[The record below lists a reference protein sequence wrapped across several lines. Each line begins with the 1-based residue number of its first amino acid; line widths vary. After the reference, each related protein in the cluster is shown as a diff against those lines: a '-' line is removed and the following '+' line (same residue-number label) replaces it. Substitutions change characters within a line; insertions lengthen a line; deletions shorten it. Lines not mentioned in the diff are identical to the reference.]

1 MFTPSNIASPET
13 IFKLCTD
20 VQQFL
25 ESGYNADNGDECVT
39 RGQMAEQYMAT
50 TGKMLADAKYHVDI
64 VLSSKFLE
72 AVREANKEKMQ
83 TSTLN
88 KYLDSLTAEYNYL
101 VTWLD
106 RQNRALVHSIDFTR
120 TIISK
125 LKAEAAL
132 AGRI

>member
-39 RGQMAEQYMAT
+39 RGQIAEQYMAT
-50 TGKMLADAKYHVDI
+50 TGKMLADAKYHVEL

-83 TSTLN
+83 TSTMN

-101 VTWLD
+101 VTWCERL
-106 RQNRALVHSIDFTR
+106 NRSCTHALEWQR